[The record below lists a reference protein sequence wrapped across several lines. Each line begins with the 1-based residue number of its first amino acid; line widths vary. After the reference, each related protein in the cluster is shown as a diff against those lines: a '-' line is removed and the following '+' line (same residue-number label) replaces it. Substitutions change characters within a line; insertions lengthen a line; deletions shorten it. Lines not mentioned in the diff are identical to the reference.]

1 MAKKKL
7 ELIVTAENR
16 DLFQYYIRIMYTY
29 YFDKSYIPSRLV
41 KSTLDMLVTK
51 EKHEINSYRKKADI
65 DYKLIEK
72 FIINNP
78 DYDLGWKFKITKEE
92 TNLKNNFEIFAKIM
106 LLTYYQNRYDHKN
119 EKKKDE
125 IEKFFYQRLKN
136 DVTIN
141 SNPKNLSKNTDY
153 KKIVLSGVFSN
164 SVGLKDAEFS
174 LYKPKQ
180 IFDSIKHKLKS

>member
-29 YFDKSYIPSRLV
+29 YFDKSYMPSRLA
-41 KSTLDMLVTK
+41 KSTLDMIVTK
-51 EKHEINSYRKKADI
+51 EKHEMNSYRKKADI

-106 LLTYYQNRYDHKN
+106 LLTHYQNRYDPKN
-119 EKKKDE
+119 ERKKDE
-125 IEKFFYQRLKN
+125 IEKFFYQRLKD

-141 SNPKNLSKNTDY
+141 SKNLSKNTYY

-164 SVGLKDAEFS
+164 AVGLKDAKFN

-180 IFDSIKHKLKS
+180 IFDSIKHKIKS